1 VNLEALFW
9 ELASPDRM
17 AILRLL
23 STGKR
28 RLTRIAEEVC
38 VTVQEAHRDLARL
51 TKARLVTKDPQ
62 GYYALTPLG
71 KYVMTLLE
79 PLEALLEHRD
89 YYAAH
94 DLTRIPKNLLYRI
107 GQLKGARQAPDTFT
121 ALSYAEILIKEARE
135 YLWIVTEQVLP
146 SAARLMQGKNIQIR
160 IVIPRVQPPPSAEPL
175 KLANLEAR
183 YIDQI
188 AAALV
193 INEKRAALA
202 LPRHNGEIDYRGLL
216 IETQEGLEWC
226 KDLFTHHWNKA
237 KPI

>member
-1 VNLEALFW
+1 MNPEALFW

-17 AILRLL
+17 AILRFLR
-23 STGKR
+23 TGKL
-28 RLTRIAEEVC
+28 RLTRIAEEVG
-38 VTVQEAHRDLARL
+38 VSVQEAHRDLSRL
-51 TKARLVTKDPQ
+51 AKARLVAKDPQ
-62 GYYALTPLG
+62 GYYTLTPLG
-71 KYVMTLLE
+71 EYVMTLLE

-107 GQLKGARQAPDTFT
+107 GQLKGAQQAPDTFT
-121 ALSYAEILIKEARE
+121 ALSYVELLVKEAEE

-146 SAARLMQGKNIQIR
+146 SAARLMHGKNIQIKL
-160 IVIPRVQPPPSAEPL
+160 VIPRVKPPPSVEPL
-175 KLANLEAR
+175 KLTNLEAR

-193 INEKRAALA
+193 INEKRACLA

-216 IETQEGLEWC
+216 IETPEGLEWC
-226 KDLFTHHWNKA
+226 KDLFTYHWNKA
-237 KPI
+237 KSI